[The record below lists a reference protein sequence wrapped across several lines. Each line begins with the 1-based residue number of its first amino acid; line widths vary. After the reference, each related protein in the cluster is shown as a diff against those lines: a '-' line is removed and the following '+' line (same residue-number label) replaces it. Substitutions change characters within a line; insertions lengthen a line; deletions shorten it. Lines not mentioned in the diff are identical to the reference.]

1 MSKAVGDTLEIIDI
15 SNPSNPVFKGNYD
28 IYSGRDVQIVGN
40 YAYVADDLS
49 GLQIIDISNPAA
61 PSLKGN
67 YGTSSYAR
75 DVQIVG
81 NYAYVADDNSGKKP
95 VFWTCGDRIFA
106 MTRGKIAL
114 GGFLAE
120 TERLMRKAS
129 PSPSPAKIFMVRK

>member
-1 MSKAVGDTLEIIDI
+1 MS
-15 SNPSNPVFKGNYD
+15 
-28 IYSGRDVQIVGN
+28 
-40 YAYVADDLS
+40 S

-61 PSLKGN
+61 PTLKGN
-67 YGTSSYAR
+67 YGTSSYAQ

-95 VFWTCGDRIFA
+95 VFWTYCDRIFA

-114 GGFLAE
+114 GGFLVE
-120 TERLMRKAS
+120 RERLTRKVS

>member
-1 MSKAVGDTLEIIDI
+1 MS
-15 SNPSNPVFKGNYD
+15 
-28 IYSGRDVQIVGN
+28 
-40 YAYVADDLS
+40 S

-61 PSLKGN
+61 PTLKGN
-67 YGTSSYAR
+67 YNTSGYAQ

-95 VFWTCGDRIFA
+95 VFWTYCDRIFA

-114 GGFLAE
+114 GGVLVE
-120 TERLMRKAS
+120 RERLTRKAS